1 MSRRPSKPT
10 AAPVHPSDDD
20 LALFHEAI
28 GPVRRIEVEEA
39 AAAASAPRPA
49 PRPRQREA
57 DERQAGEDFRLRP
70 FEFAIDGL
78 GDGLEY
84 LAAGHSP
91 RILKELKRGQFAVQD
106 ELDLHRMNAGLADE
120 CIRVFLAEANQ
131 RGFRC
136 VRIIHGKGLRSK
148 DSTPVLKLLT
158 DKVLRFRADV
168 LAFASARPAEGGT
181 GAVVVL
187 LRRPRTQ
194 HHNAESDDGDGR

>member
-1 MSRRPSKPT
+1 MSRRPSKP
-10 AAPVHPSDDD
+10 AAPTRPSEDD

-57 DERQAGEDFRLRP
+57 DERQAGEHFRLRP
-70 FEFAIDGL
+70 FEFAIDSF

-91 RILKELKRGQFAVQD
+91 RILKELKRGQYAVQD
-106 ELDLHRMNAGLADE
+106 ELDLHRMHAGLADE

-187 LRRPRTQ
+187 LRRPRNP
-194 HHNAESDDGDGR
+194 HRDAEPDEGDER